1 MERAKLKPAEL
12 AMVEAS
18 VRDAVAKA
26 IPVYNQVLIY
36 IYIYMYIYIYI
47 GVAR

>member
-1 MERAKLKPAEL
+1 VDANKLRFDFSHGGAMKPAEL

-26 IPVYNQVLIY
+26 LPVYNQVLIY
-36 IYIYMYIYIYI
+36 IDLYS
-47 GVAR
+47 